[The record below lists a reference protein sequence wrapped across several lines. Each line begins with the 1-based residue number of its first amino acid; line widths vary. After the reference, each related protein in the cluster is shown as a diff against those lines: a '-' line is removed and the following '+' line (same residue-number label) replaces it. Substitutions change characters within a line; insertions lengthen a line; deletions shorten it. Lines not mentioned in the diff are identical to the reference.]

1 MIIYTCPECGGDLDE
16 IVLTSNPPIYKKR
29 CPMCGW
35 EESKMGEV
43 IRIPY
48 QQSQNLFIPP
58 ACRNC
63 SNHPSNGGS
72 GICNC
77 TLGGNAVYC

>member
-1 MIIYTCPECGGDLDE
+1 MIIFTCPECGGDLE
-16 IVLTSNPPIYKKR
+16 PFVLTSNPPICKMR
-29 CPMCGW
+29 CRICGW
-35 EESKMGEV
+35 EGSNDIPET

-48 QQSQNLFIPP
+48 QSQDSFVPK
-58 ACRNC
+58 ACKFC

-77 TLGGNAVYC
+77 TLGSQTFY

>member
-1 MIIYTCPECGGDLDE
+1 MIIYTCPECGGDLE
-16 IVLTSNPPIYKKR
+16 PFALTSNPPIYKKR
-29 CPMCGW
+29 CHKCGW
-35 EESKMGEV
+35 EESSMDEA

-48 QQSQNLFIPP
+48 QSHIPL

-63 SNHPSNGGS
+63 GNHPSNGGS

-77 TLGGNAVYC
+77 TLGSSVIY